1 MVARYHLKGQP
12 KDRETILVLAMYPTQ
27 QIAADRYNQLTK
39 WFALNTDPAQA
50 PAEAGGRPQIF
61 GTRSS
66 VLVAVLSGAES
77 QPVASGFLDQIHYA
91 SAVMWDEPSQTM
103 TDPSIGTMVV
113 GAFMDTGSIMILAIA
128 AGIGFGGFRLLT
140 KLLLPGKVFDSDQ
153 RVEILQLGLSSKP
166 IRVGDFYSTP
176 KG

>member
-1 MVARYHLKGQP
+1 
-12 KDRETILVLAMYPTQ
+12 
-27 QIAADRYNQLTK
+27 
-39 WFALNTDPAQA
+39 
-50 PAEAGGRPQIF
+50 
-61 GTRSS
+61 
-66 VLVAVLSGAES
+66 
-77 QPVASGFLDQIHYA
+77 
-91 SAVMWDEPSQTM
+91 
-103 TDPSIGTMVV
+103 MVV

-176 KG
+176 KS